1 MPVNWEIRNSVVIVT
16 LSGHYSFEEP
26 VRAVTNAMTAPLFQ
40 AGMALL
46 IDARRSTSS
55 RSSEEFRERARWMAS
70 LASKG
75 LSTRSAI
82 VVSSQPHQFGLARM
96 AEIHLDIKGLELEIF
111 TDLDDALHWLGRAGS
126 TSDLARGET

>member
-16 LSGHYSFEEP
+16 LTGHYSFQEP
-26 VRAVTNAMTAPLFQ
+26 VQAVTEAMAAPRFR

-46 IDARRSTSS
+46 IDARCSTSS
-55 RSSEEFRERARWMAS
+55 RSSDEFRERAWWMAS

-75 LSTRSAI
+75 LSTRFAI
-82 VVSSQPHQFGLARM
+82 VINSEPHQFGLARM

-111 TDLDDALHWLGRAGS
+111 TDLDDALQWLERAG
-126 TSDLARGET
+126 TTNAPAR